1 MTRSRF
7 FSFLGGAALY
17 CALDQLHIGGGLVI
31 YPTTFLFREPIWVPL
46 AFGAGSFAGTLVWS
60 RFFARG
66 GDPRAHLTAVARAV
80 AWVALAFLATVVLKS
95 QPSWLVLGALVAGW
109 LVRLRGPL
117 FGRKLAFSLL
127 VTAGGTLGE
136 ALLVRQSAYAFAAPE
151 VLDVPLWL
159 PGLYLHSALFFSS
172 YASAFYPQ
180 SRVSTASNAPR
191 LE

>member
-1 MTRSRF
+1 MTRSRIF
-7 FSFLGGAALY
+7 ALAGGAALFV
-17 CALDQLHIGGGLVI
+17 ALDQLHIGAGLVL
-31 YPTTFLFREPIWVPL
+31 YPTTFLFREPVWIPL
-46 AFGAGSFAGTLVWS
+46 AFGVGSFAGTLAWS
-60 RFFARG
+60 RFFARA

-117 FGRKLAFSLL
+117 FGRKLAFSL
-127 VTAGGTLGE
+127 VVAAGGTAGE
-136 ALLVRQSAYAFAAPE
+136 AVLVRFHAYDFAAPD
-151 VLDVPLWL
+151 VLGVPLWL
-159 PGLYLHSALFFSS
+159 PGLYLHSALLFCAW
-172 YASAFYPQ
+172 ASAFYPQ